1 MVILQLLNARLDRET
16 DADKK
21 DMLTRMKTKMDTS
34 LNTAKSVIDNR
45 GDGTCQD
52 AARMVKTLFL
62 LLLVCPWRGVNYYDE
77 HVCVCLFTYLKNHS
91 VQVSK
96 RNFLYMLS
104 VAVARSSSNDNAA
117 CYVLLVL

>member
-1 MVILQLLNARLDRET
+1 VVILQLLNAKLDRET

-52 AARMVKTLFL
+52 AAQMVKTLFL

-77 HVCVCLFTYLKNHS
+77 HVCVSVHISQKPQCPSLKTKFFVHVICGCGS
-91 VQVSK
+91 I
-96 RNFLYMLS
+96 
-104 VAVARSSSNDNAA
+104 
-117 CYVLLVL
+117 LL